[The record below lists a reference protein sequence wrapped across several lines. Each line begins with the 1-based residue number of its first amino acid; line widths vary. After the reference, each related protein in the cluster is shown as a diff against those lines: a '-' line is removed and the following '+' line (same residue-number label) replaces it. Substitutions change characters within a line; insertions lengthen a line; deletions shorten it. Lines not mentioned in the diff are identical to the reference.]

1 MSRRTLS
8 DTLNVTLMDSG
19 DLTQISGHERESV
32 ELVVSQ
38 LVQLGLRVV
47 SPPRVDGAMWTATC
61 RRLEIPGDAVQIE
74 RLGRRLFIRSRSLER
89 ARSKVAELSEG
100 GARPE
105 GEIFRIGAFYT
116 AVLYD
121 PSGCVSPGRS
131 A

>member
-19 DLTQISGHERESV
+19 DLTQISGHERENV

-47 SPPRVDGAMWTATC
+47 SAPHVDGSMWTATC
-61 RRLEIPGDAVQIE
+61 RRLEIPGDEVQIE

-89 ARSKVAELSEG
+89 ARAKVVELSES

-121 PSGCVSPGRS
+121 PSGRV
-131 A
+131 

>member
-19 DLTQISGHERESV
+19 DLTQISGHERENV

-47 SPPRVDGAMWTATC
+47 SAPHVDGSMWTATC
-61 RRLEIPGDAVQIE
+61 RRLEVPGDEVQIE

-89 ARSKVAELSEG
+89 ARAKVVELSES

-121 PSGCVSPGRS
+121 PSDCVPPSRS